1 MSDPSVSRVLVKT
14 YTVLLHLCARR
25 ILPQQA
31 RALLTRMK
39 EAGLP
44 IDADCFHYVLDATAQ
59 TGTYRPRTS
68 VLLPTSL
75 AMILSRHR
83 RPAMV

>member
-1 MSDPSVSRVLVKT
+1 M
-14 YTVLLHLCARR
+14 LLHLCARR

-39 EAGLP
+39 QAGLP

-59 TGTYRPRTS
+59 TGTYRPVRTS
-68 VLLPTSL
+68 VPTSL
-75 AMILSRHR
+75 ALILSRHR